1 MGANSMANLCR
12 ARATLLLSN
21 VEDGEALGRQQ
32 T

>member
-1 MGANSMANLCR
+1 MANLCR

-21 VEDGEALGRQQ
+21 VEDGEALGRQPRWQ